1 MPRTLSTSLIVLA
14 LLLTGWGC
22 ATTRSN
28 VADER
33 QDSRQEGTGAE
44 PTDEQAARTEEG
56 ARKPIDGEGRDGRD
70 LSVVEQRYVPP
81 EDKPNDL
88 RDPEFHW
95 EQAAKFFADRDYH
108 WALKHFTYVATYFP
122 DDPHFL
128 EANDYAGHI
137 YFRFAL
143 FEDAAHHYE
152 IAARETP
159 AEDRDK
165 LVQRWLNAV
174 ATLEE
179 IGEHT
184 KIARILRD
192 HLMPVV
198 SQLTPDLHVEVLMRL
213 GVALFHSNEMAEAQ
227 KVLLPAVKRFRVL
240 RRQGRLRNSYY
251 GAQGSFY
258 LAELLRQRF
267 QLIPLEMPEYVL
279 VKNVRDKN
287 RLLAR
292 CQSLYMKTMMYGHL
306 KWATAAAFQMAKM
319 FEDAY
324 QQFVNA
330 PLPPGIEEK
339 DEPLF
344 RCMTRDQLGGMIKQ
358 ARETYE
364 AVVQYAIKNF
374 PEEVPDNPHLQKAHI
389 QLTNLYRQVRTERE
403 KCDRIKREAQEEEE
417 RENGGRSGRRGNG
430 RGSGRGRG
438 GR

>member
-1 MPRTLSTSLIVLA
+1 VTRTLVIMLLVLVFF
-14 LLLTGWGC
+14 LTGWGC
-22 ATTRSN
+22 ATTSSN
-28 VADER
+28 VVDDQQDDRREVTGEDTTDQELER
-33 QDSRQEGTGAE
+33 SED
-44 PTDEQAARTEEG
+44 G
-56 ARKPIDGEGRDGRD
+56 ARRPIDGEQTHGDD
-70 LSVVEQRYVPP
+70 VSVVEERYVPP
-81 EDKPNDL
+81 EEKPNDL

-95 EQAAKFFADRDYH
+95 EQATKFFADRDYH
-108 WALKHFTYVATYFP
+108 WALKHFTYVATYYP
-122 DDPHFL
+122 EDPHFL

-152 IAARETP
+152 IAAKETP
-159 AEDRDK
+159 VEDRDK
-165 LVQRWLNAV
+165 VVQRWLNAV

-179 IGEHT
+179 IGEH
-184 KIARILRD
+184 ARIAKILQD

-213 GVALFHSNEMAEAQ
+213 GVALFHNNEMAQAQ

-240 RRQGRLRNSYY
+240 RRQRRLRNSYY

-287 RLLAR
+287 RLLTR

-344 RCMTRDQLGGMIKQ
+344 RCMVREQLGGMIKQ

-374 PEEVPDNPHLQKAHI
+374 PDDIPDNPHLQKAHI
-389 QLTNLYRQVRTERE
+389 QLTNLYQQVRLERE
-403 KCDRIKREAQEEEE
+403 KCDQIKLEAQEEED
-417 RENGGRSGRRGNG
+417 RKNGRRSGRR
-430 RGSGRGRG
+430 RGSRGNR
-438 GR
+438 RER